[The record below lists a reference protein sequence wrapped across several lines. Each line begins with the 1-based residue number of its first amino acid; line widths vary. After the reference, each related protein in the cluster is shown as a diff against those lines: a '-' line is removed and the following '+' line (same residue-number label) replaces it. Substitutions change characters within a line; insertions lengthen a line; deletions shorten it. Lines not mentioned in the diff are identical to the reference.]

1 MIFPCQCTSRSTTF
15 LYADICLQVTLVN
28 SHVRCPKALKLISAY
43 EMSNTFQLNLDWG
56 FIKYC
61 WLMALSFWTF
71 TEGKKSPPTPSL
83 SFRWIFMSYFLILLD
98 LSVTNK
104 GASLVAQL
112 VKNLPAMWETR
123 VWFLGWEDP
132 WGRKWQPTPVF
143 LPGESHGQRSLAG
156 YSSWG
161 CKSCTR
167 LSDYITKPAPNVI
180 NAAWLSKTTP
190 CCFFFCISSLKKK
203 KAFGKTDEKIV
214 VLIIFHPLAP

>member
-132 WGRKWQPTPVF
+132 WGRKCNPLQYSCLENPMDREAWQATV
-143 LPGESHGQRSLAG
+143 HGVARVVHDLVTTS
-156 YSSWG
+156 
-161 CKSCTR
+161 
-167 LSDYITKPAPNVI
+167 PNQHQM
-180 NAAWLSKTTP
+180 L
-190 CCFFFCISSLKKK
+190 
-203 KAFGKTDEKIV
+203 
-214 VLIIFHPLAP
+214 